1 MLGIYEGG
9 ALIVGDLKYIEGL
22 QGPDWWYGPH
32 SPNCTS
38 DTGTHPFNCEAGC
51 LFDLSTDW
59 TEHINLKTTRAADFA
74 RMKSRFQELKE
85 SVGAGPDEVVRGV
98 VDSEEGAEARAVQAC
113 DAMWQN
119 GGFWS
124 PFA

>member
-59 TEHINLKTTRAADFA
+59 TEHINLKTTRPRRLRAHEEPVP
-74 RMKSRFQELKE
+74 RVEGVGRG
-85 SVGAGPDEVVRGV
+85 GAGRGG
-98 VDSEEGAEARAVQAC
+98 EGR
-113 DAMWQN
+113 
-119 GGFWS
+119 GG
-124 PFA
+124 

>member
-1 MLGIYEGG
+1 MLGIYQGG

-22 QGPDWWYGPH
+22 QGPDWWYGPR

-59 TEHINLKTTRAADFA
+59 TEHINLKTTRPADFA
-74 RMKSRFQELKE
+74 WMKSRFQELKE
-85 SVGAGPDEVVRGV
+85 SVVLE
-98 VDSEEGAEARAVQAC
+98 
-113 DAMWQN
+113 
-119 GGFWS
+119 
-124 PFA
+124 